1 VTEKKAPGSDQQA
14 GAHFTAGQ
22 RYFVDFMMDVL
33 IYTVVLNLFV
43 EFVDSIAIDS
53 FAVSLLTAVV
63 MKGLI
68 DLINA
73 LLQRTKDHF
82 GQKDGT
88 TAKVVFAV
96 TAWAIMFFS
105 KIVILEVVQII
116 FEDDVDLGG
125 FLNVLVLVLA
135 MMVARGA
142 TAAVFGRLGGPH
154 DKSHESAALS
164 SGA

>member
-1 VTEKKAPGSDQQA
+1 MSAQTDQQA
-14 GAHFTAGQ
+14 GAQFTAAQ

-43 EFVDSIAIDS
+43 EFVDAIVIDS

-82 GQKDGT
+82 GQKEGT
-88 TAKVVFAV
+88 AAKVLFGV

-105 KIVILEVVQII
+105 KILILEVVQLI

-135 MMVARGA
+135 MMVARRVTA
-142 TAAVFGRLGGPH
+142 TVFGRLGGPEG
-154 DKSHESAALS
+154 ESAALS

>member
-1 VTEKKAPGSDQQA
+1 MTKKAAPGPNQQA
-14 GAHFTAGQ
+14 GAHFTARQ

-33 IYTVVLNLFV
+33 IYTAVLNLFV
-43 EFVDSIAIDS
+43 EFVDSIIIDS

-73 LLQRTKDHF
+73 LLQRTKDYF
-82 GQKDGT
+82 GQKEGPV
-88 TAKVVFAV
+88 AEVVFGI

-105 KIVILEVVQII
+105 KIVILVVVQII

-135 MMVARGA
+135 MMVARRV
-142 TAAVFGRLGGPH
+142 TAVVFQRLGGPD
-154 DKSHESAALS
+154 DKSTESATGL
-164 SGA
+164 GGP